1 MTLKTHDLNNF
12 LGNIC
17 FGDDVFQNM
26 FFFYQPTLDIL
37 KLKKTRALIMLLVG
51 NCTSKLTPLYTAF
64 FHSIKLSRYSTVSAN
79 VMNTA
84 SINSH
89 NKNVS
94 KM

>member
-51 NCTSKLTPLYTAF
+51 N
-64 FHSIKLSRYSTVSAN
+64 
-79 VMNTA
+79 
-84 SINSH
+84 
-89 NKNVS
+89 
-94 KM
+94 